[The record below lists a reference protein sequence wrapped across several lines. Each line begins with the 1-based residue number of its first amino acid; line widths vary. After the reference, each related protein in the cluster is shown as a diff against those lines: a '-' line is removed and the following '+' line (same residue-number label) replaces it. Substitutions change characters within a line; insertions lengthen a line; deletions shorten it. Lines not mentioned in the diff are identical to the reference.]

1 MSVVAA
7 GLIILAGGSLFCV
20 VMFSLGPGTAVA
32 TQNETLGR
40 LERYIQLRELDARK
54 AAEPQRPQ
62 GGLVARLM
70 ASIRGALV
78 ARDDAAVGVEGRD
91 RFADQLERADISLR
105 PTEYNALRLA
115 VGVGV
120 GLLASLRL
128 TWVLGVVI
136 GVAVGYFGGRFFVG
150 YRHRKRLRA
159 FDAQLAGVTVLI
171 SNGLKAGHAF
181 VQALASVSASTKPP
195 ASVEFA
201 RCGREIELGSP
212 LEEALTR
219 LVQRNPSEDLD
230 LMMSAVQIQRIV
242 GGNLAEI
249 LDTIAETIRERVRI
263 KGEIRTLTAQARASG
278 WIISLLP
285 LAVAGVLTLIAP
297 DYFTPMFTDPLGI
310 GMIVA
315 SLTSMLIGIF
325 FIRRIVDIR
334 V

>member
-7 GLIILAGGSLFCV
+7 GLIILAGGSIFCLIV
-20 VMFSLGPGTAVA
+20 FSFGPGTAVA
-32 TQNETLGR
+32 TQNQTLGR
-40 LERYIQLRELDARK
+40 LERYIQLRELEAQNAGQAQDA
-54 AAEPQRPQ
+54 
-62 GGLVARLM
+62 GGPLARFVS
-70 ASIRGALV
+70 SIRRALI

-91 RFADQLERADISLR
+91 RFADQLERADIALR
-105 PTEYNALRLA
+105 PTEYNMLRLLA
-115 VGVGV
+115 GGAAGVI
-120 GLLASLRL
+120 ASLRL
-128 TWVLGVVI
+128 GWVLGVLI
-136 GVAVGYFGGRFFVG
+136 GIAVGYFGGRFVIG

-159 FDAQLAGVTVLI
+159 FDAQLAGVTVMI
-171 SNGLKAGHAF
+171 ANGLKAGHAF
-181 VQALASVSASTKPP
+181 VQALASVSASGKPP

-201 RCGREIELGSP
+201 RCRREIELGSP
-212 LEEALTR
+212 LEEALTH

-249 LDTIAETIRERVRI
+249 LDTIAETIRERIRI

-285 LAVAGVLTLIAP
+285 LALAGLLTLIAP

>member
-40 LERYIQLRELDARK
+40 LERYIQLRELDARN
-54 AAEPQRPQ
+54 AVDTQ
-62 GGLVARLM
+62 GPEGPLARLLG
-70 ASIRGALV
+70 SIRGLLV

-105 PTEYNALRLA
+105 PTEYNALRLVIGGGA
-115 VGVGV
+115 
-120 GLLASLRL
+120 GLITSWRFG
-128 TWVLGVVI
+128 WVM
-136 GVAVGYFGGRFFVG
+136 GVAVAVALGYFGGRFFVG
-150 YRHRKRLRA
+150 FRQRRRLRA

-181 VQALASVSASTKPP
+181 IQALSSVAVSTKPP

-201 RCGREIELGSP
+201 RCGHEIELGSP

-219 LVQRNPSEDLD
+219 MVQRNPSEDLD

-249 LDTIAETIRERVRI
+249 LDNIAETIRERIRI

-285 LAVAGVLTLIAP
+285 LALAGVLTLIAP

-310 GMIVA
+310 GMIFA

-334 V
+334 I